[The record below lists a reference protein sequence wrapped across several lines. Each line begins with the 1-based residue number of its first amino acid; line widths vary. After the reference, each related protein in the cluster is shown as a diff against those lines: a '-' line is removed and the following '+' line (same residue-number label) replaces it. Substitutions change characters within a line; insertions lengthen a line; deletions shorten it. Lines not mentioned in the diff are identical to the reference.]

1 MKSTVKLP
9 RVAETVDE
17 VVVTEWLVAVGD
29 VVDAGQMLLQ
39 VETDKA
45 VVEVP
50 TPISGTVV
58 ELLVQLDDEIATGHP
73 IAVLEQGEVT

>member
-17 VVVTEWLVAVGD
+17 VVVSEIAVEVGASISAGD
-29 VVDAGQMLLQ
+29 ILMR

-45 VVEVP
+45 LVEVP
-50 TPISGTVV
+50 SPVGGTVV
-58 ELLVQLDDEIATGHP
+58 EILVNVDDEVSTGAP
-73 IAVLEQGEVT
+73 IIVIEAS

>member
-17 VVVTEWLVAVGD
+17 VVVSEIAVEVGASISAGD
-29 VVDAGQMLLQ
+29 ILMR

-45 VVEVP
+45 LVEVP
-50 TPISGTVV
+50 SPVAGTVV
-58 ELLVQLDDEIATGHP
+58 EILVSVDDEVSTGAP
-73 IAVLEQGEVT
+73 IIVIETS